1 MVDKEKTESIKAESA
16 DTPAGK
22 TTDTVSE
29 VSNVK
34 ADTKVEEKV
43 VAKKPSV
50 KASAAKTPATKVPSK
65 KKMVKKET
73 VKKET
78 VKKTAAEIKK
88 ANEAVKSRKSVEEL
102 KRRAAAAKKRAQ
114 EKILQKSYVS
124 DPVTDP
130 LERLANT
137 FHQSARRWEMVV
149 YPSLFAFVLLASYG
163 FFLIYRLTHDIST
176 LSHSVTRMAVIVSE
190 AMPKMSKDMD
200 VMTGSIDSMTNNIS
214 GMSREVSAMS
224 GQMETLTPLSR
235 NISNMTGTMNEMN
248 RSVYG
253 MQRDMGGMNRTIS
266 SGPFGM
272 MNDVMP
278 FSSHTNVVPPP
289 PPPTYRQPWEVQ
301 PRIQPRGIRRA
312 PAWTV
317 PAQQIPAR
325 SAINTTPDKNNGSVM
340 NINQNA
346 ETNRVNPVKHKKITP
361 SPDSHGTG
369 LVDHSVISGKR

>member
-1 MVDKEKTESIKAESA
+1 MTDKKMTESIKAEST
-16 DTPAGK
+16 DTLAEK
-22 TTDTVSE
+22 TTDTVNT

-34 ADTKVEEKV
+34 TGTKVEKKAEGEKISAKRS
-43 VAKKPSV
+43 VAK
-50 KASAAKTPATKVPSK
+50 ASTAEAPSK
-65 KKMVKKET
+65 KKAVKKDA
-73 VKKET
+73 VKKDEVKKDT
-78 VKKTAAEIKK
+78 VRKTAAEIKK
-88 ANEAVKSRKSVEEL
+88 ANDAVKSRKSVEEL
-102 KRRAAAAKKRAQ
+102 KHRAAVAKKRAQ

-124 DPVTDP
+124 DPAIDP
-130 LERLANT
+130 LERLATT
-137 FHQSARRWEMVV
+137 FHQSAKRWEMVV

-200 VMTGSIDSMTNNIS
+200 IMTGSMDNMTNNIS

-224 GQMETLTPLSR
+224 GQMETLTPLSQ

-301 PRIQPRGIRRA
+301 PRRIRRA
-312 PAWTV
+312 PLQTV
-317 PAQQIPAR
+317 PAE
-325 SAINTTPDKNNGSVM
+325 SAINNTTSDKNNSPVM
-340 NINQNA
+340 NVNQNTG
-346 ETNRVNPVKHKKITP
+346 TNRMQSVKHKKITP
-361 SPDSHGTG
+361 SPESHDSG
-369 LVDHSVISGKR
+369 LVDHRVISGKR

>member
-1 MVDKEKTESIKAESA
+1 MAIFNMVDKEKMESIKAESA
-16 DTPAGK
+16 DIPAGK

-29 VSNVK
+29 VSSVK
-34 ADTKVEEKV
+34 AKTKVEKKA

-50 KASAAKTPATKVPSK
+50 KSSAAKTSATKVPSK
-65 KKMVKKET
+65 KK
-73 VKKET
+73 T

-88 ANEAVKSRKSVEEL
+88 ANDAIRVRESVEDL

-130 LERLANT
+130 LERLADT

-163 FFLIYRLTHDIST
+163 FFLIYRLTHDISI

-235 NISNMTGTMNEMN
+235 NISSMTGTMNEMN

-301 PRIQPRGIRRA
+301 PREMRRIPPRA
-312 PAWTV
+312 PAQMV
-317 PAQQIPAR
+317 PVQKIPAR

-340 NINQNA
+340 NINKNT
-346 ETNRVNPVKHKKITP
+346 ETNKVNPVKHKKITS
-361 SPDSHGTG
+361 SPDGHGAG